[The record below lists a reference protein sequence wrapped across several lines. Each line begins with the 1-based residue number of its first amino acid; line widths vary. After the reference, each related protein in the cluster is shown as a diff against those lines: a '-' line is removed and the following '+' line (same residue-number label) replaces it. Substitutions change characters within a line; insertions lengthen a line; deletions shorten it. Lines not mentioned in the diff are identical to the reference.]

1 MFEAVV
7 ASEATRSA
15 GNSAAARKLQRN
27 KNVVSSAATA
37 DQLRSSS
44 KADYTRGVPM
54 TAAQKRLV
62 KNKLN
67 AGGLSVMQQA
77 AALAGPAA
85 HAVAAQHLSVG
96 IPHAANTAA
105 PAGVGAV
112 GWVGLVQARGST
124 SVCVFTVAW
133 QTPSALLLCP
143 APSSARC
150 PPASPRLPATIC
162 SKKQGQCSQRRLV

>member
-7 ASEATRSA
+7 ASEATRPA

-27 KNVVSSAATA
+27 KNIVSSAATA

-77 AALAGPAA
+77 AVLAGV
-85 HAVAAQHLSVG
+85 AVSLPEG
-96 IPHAANTAA
+96 NPHAAGTAA
-105 PAGVGAV
+105 PAGTGAG
-112 GWVGLVQARGST
+112 GWVGLVEAA
-124 SVCVFTVAW
+124 V
-133 QTPSALLLCP
+133 L
-143 APSSARC
+143 
-150 PPASPRLPATIC
+150 
-162 SKKQGQCSQRRLV
+162 